1 MFLRSARGDTNVNSR
16 CALDVL
22 FTGVSV
28 NSGVSGFPGKRP
40 SCQKNIYPV
49 QYRMYCVCMHIYN
62 VVSKEKKELRGVKI
76 YLMFTH
82 IKSAKN

>member
-1 MFLRSARGDTNVNSR
+1 VHICDICINVNSR

-28 NSGVSGFPGKRP
+28 NSGVSGLPGKRP
-40 SCQKNIYPV
+40 SCKKKYIYPV
-49 QYRMYCVCMHIYN
+49 QDVLCVHIYN
-62 VVSKEKKELRGVKI
+62 AVSKEKKELRGVKI
-76 YLMFTH
+76 YLMFTR